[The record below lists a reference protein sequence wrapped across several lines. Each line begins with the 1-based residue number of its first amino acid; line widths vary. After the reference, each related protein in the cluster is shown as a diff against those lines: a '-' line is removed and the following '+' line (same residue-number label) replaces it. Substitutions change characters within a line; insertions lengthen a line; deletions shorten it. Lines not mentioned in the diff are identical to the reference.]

1 MRTEVWRSPSG
12 LLATFLGS
20 GLAPVAPGTAG
31 SLAAIA
37 FAALVR
43 SPKHWSPTY
52 FAVLTVVFLIPS
64 LWASGRYARDQQ
76 DADPPP
82 VVIDEV
88 IGQWITLAGATVYNW
103 KSVLAGFLLFRLF
116 DIWKPYPA
124 RHVERLPGGVGIM
137 ADDVLA
143 GVFAGLVLWA
153 GGCFNL
159 Y

>member
-1 MRTEVWRSPSG
+1 MRTDVWRSPSG
-12 LLATFLGS
+12 ILATFFGS

-31 SLAAIA
+31 SIAAIA

-43 SPKHWSPTY
+43 SPKHWSPAY
-52 FAVLTVVFLIPS
+52 FAVLTAVFLIPS
-64 LWASGRYARDQQ
+64 LWACGRYARDQR
-76 DADPPP
+76 DADPPL
-82 VVIDEV
+82 VVVDEA

-116 DIWKPYPA
+116 DIWKPYPT